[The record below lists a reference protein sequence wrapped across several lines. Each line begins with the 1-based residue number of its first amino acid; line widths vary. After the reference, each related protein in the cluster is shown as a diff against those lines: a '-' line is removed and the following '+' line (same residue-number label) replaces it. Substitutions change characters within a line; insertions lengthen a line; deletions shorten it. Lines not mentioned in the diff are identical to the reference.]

1 MPESPMLLAWQV
13 LLKVLLSLYFS
24 IEISASSVSK
34 SLLSLYFPTEIS
46 CAYSVLFAWD
56 LELSLHF
63 STEIST
69 LFVLFY

>member
-1 MPESPMLLAWQV
+1 MLLAWQV
-13 LLKVLLSLYFS
+13 LVKVLFSLYFY

-63 STEIST
+63 SIEIST